1 MRPDIDS
8 RSFSSD
14 SSWGSRRPRGWGG
27 FWLGVARALPPSWP
41 WGRFA
46 LFARRIARW
55 RMEGPVDVRAWGF
68 KLRLMPSGSVSEGRL
83 LFLPR
88 AWDRVEREVLAKR
101 LGPGAVFVDV
111 GANAGG
117 YAFWAASLGGKTG
130 RVIAFEPDP
139 VLARRLRWNVA
150 ANEAGDRLSVVEA
163 AVSAT
168 PGRGT
173 LVPGVGNSGEN
184 RLAGRRSAPEGLTV
198 RVVTLADAVQAAGLE
213 RIDCLKVDV
222 EGREADVLKP
232 FLAVAPQRLWPR
244 TLVVE
249 LGGAPPPGAGAGKRR
264 EPDVGPDLEHWIVA
278 RGYRLVLRTKLNG
291 VFRLD
296 RPAPDGR
303 DGLGTGRPSQPLF
316 RADRLR

>member
-1 MRPDIDS
+1 M
-8 RSFSSD
+8 SSTAAEAPAA
-14 SSWGSRRPRGWGG
+14 S
-27 FWLGVARALPPSWP
+27 ALAP
-41 WGRFA
+41 GRIARFA
-46 LFARRIARW
+46 LLARRLARW
-55 RMEGPVDVRAWGF
+55 RLEGPVDVRAWEF

-88 AWDRVEREVLAKR
+88 GWDRVEREALAKR

-130 RVIAFEPDP
+130 RVVAFEPDP
-139 VLARRLRWNVA
+139 ALARQLRWNVA
-150 ANEAGDRLSVVEA
+150 TNEAGDRISVVEA

-184 RLAGRRSAPEGLTV
+184 RLAERRTGAEGLTV
-198 RVVTLADAVQAAGLE
+198 RVVSLADAVQAAGLE

-232 FLAVAPQRLWPR
+232 FLAIAPPRLWPR

-249 LGGAPPPGAGAGKRR
+249 LGGPPPPGAGVGKRR
-264 EPDVGPDLEHWIVA
+264 EPDGGPNLERWIVA

-296 RPAPDGR
+296 RPATDGG
-303 DGLGTGRPSQPLF
+303 DGLGVGTAPATPVPHRSASVALSATAGGANRMRLKPGTGR
-316 RADRLR
+316 R